1 MHGGIQTRKLER
13 DMTPRDAVISF
24 QCIPPDLVQV
34 SEMTFEGEIVR
45 HQRMHRHA
53 DAVAEMEQKYIFFAK
68 QADVARKRVMHG
80 HSCVFNV
87 YFREP

>member
-1 MHGGIQTRKLER
+1 
-13 DMTPRDAVISF
+13 
-24 QCIPPDLVQV
+24 
-34 SEMTFEGEIVR
+34 
-45 HQRMHRHA
+45 
-53 DAVAEMEQKYIFFAK
+53 MEQKYIFFAK